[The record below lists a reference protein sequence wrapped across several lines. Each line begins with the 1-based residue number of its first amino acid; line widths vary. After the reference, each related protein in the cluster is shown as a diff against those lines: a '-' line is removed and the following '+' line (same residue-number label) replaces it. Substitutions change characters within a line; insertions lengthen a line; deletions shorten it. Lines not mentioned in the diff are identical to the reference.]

1 MFNLP
6 FYPNHE
12 YGCKLVKA
20 CPHLGGASLG
30 TLVLAGRD
38 HTETFRGLNLQ
49 LDAERKRNSKLF
61 AENRQLEQKIE
72 QLKLELRLER
82 QNKFATNKQKADSQ
96 LGDAAASPEQQKPA
110 GKRGAPQG
118 HAGWH
123 RKTPIEYDVR
133 VDVAAPRR
141 CPHCDSCSIAV
152 YSSQAATEHLQEDI
166 VDGQYHVTLFT
177 RPSARCRS
185 CRRWVQQAG
194 EGEILG
200 SRIGP
205 HVRAMAVYLRNEI
218 GVSYRKVSRAIEDLL
233 GLSFTPAAMIGFE
246 KMLSQQTEPIVAD
259 IEKKIA
265 STEGPVHADE
275 TYWTLDGSRAYY
287 WVHTTEDFVHFE
299 FETTRSGQVSRD
311 ILGDDFAGTLVT
323 DCYSGY
329 EAQQASAK
337 QKCLAHLARTARDWQ
352 KLTDKRSADFRFF
365 DRIVEWVKR
374 GCNYHQKQADWSE
387 TTRRKHG
394 KWLEREL
401 ALLQRL
407 KLKHEKAITL
417 QGRIIKHADCWLV
430 FVKDT
435 RVPPTNNLA
444 ERTLRPL
451 VIMRKICFGNRS
463 RDGGRRLARIM
474 SVKDTAR
481 RHGHNPLR
489 VFYRL
494 FTQPPDEVMRFIYEK
509 TSAKKSLA

>member
-6 FYPNHE
+6 FYPNHD
-12 YGCKLVKA
+12 YGCEHVKA

-38 HTETFRGLNLQ
+38 HTETFRRLNLQ
-49 LDAERKRNSKLF
+49 LDAERRRNSELF
-61 AENRQLEQKIE
+61 AENQQLEAKIE

-82 QNKFATNKQKADSQ
+82 QNKFATSKQKAESQ
-96 LGDAAASPEQQKPA
+96 PSDTATPKAQKPA
-110 GKRGAPQG
+110 SKRGAPQG
-118 HAGWH
+118 HAGWY
-123 RKTPIEYDVR
+123 RKTPLEYDAR
-133 VDVAAPRR
+133 VDVNAPSR
-141 CPHCDSCSIAV
+141 CPHCDSRSIAV
-152 YSSQAATEHLQEDI
+152 YSSQTATEHLQEDI
-166 VDGQYHVTLFT
+166 LDGGYHVTLYVH
-177 RPSARCRS
+177 PSARCRN

-205 HVRAMAVYLRNEI
+205 HVRAMAIYLRNEI

-233 GLSFTPAAMIGFE
+233 GLSFTPAALIGFE
-246 KMLSQQTEPIVAD
+246 TMLSEQATPIVAD

-265 STEGPVHADE
+265 SSEGAVHADE
-275 TYWTLDGSRAYY
+275 TYWTLDGERAYY
-287 WVHTTEDFVHFE
+287 WVHTTDYFVHFE

-311 ILGDDFAGTLVT
+311 ILGEDFAGTLVT

-329 EAQQASAK
+329 EAQQAAAK
-337 QKCLAHLARTARDWQ
+337 QKCLAHIARTAREWQ
-352 KLTDKRSADFRFF
+352 KLVKRGSTDFKFF
-365 DRIVEWVKR
+365 DRVVAWVKK
-374 GCNYHQKQADWSE
+374 GCGYHKKQSTWSE
-387 TTRRKHG
+387 STRRKHAS
-394 KWLEREL
+394 WLEREL
-401 ALLQRL
+401 TSIQRV
-407 KLKHEKAITL
+407 KLKHEKAVTL
-417 QGRIIKHADCWLV
+417 QGRITKHADCWLV

-463 RDGGRRLARIM
+463 RQGGQRLAKIM

-481 RHGHNPLR
+481 RHGHNPLSL
-489 VFYRL
+489 FYRL
-494 FTQPPDEVMRFIYEK
+494 FTQPPDVVMRFIYEK

>member
-1 MFNLP
+1 MQFG
-6 FYPNHE
+6 FYPGHE
-12 YGCKLVKA
+12 NGCGHPRD
-20 CPHLGGASLG
+20 CPHLGGASVG
-30 TLVLAGRD
+30 HLVQIVNSSENSRLYVHR
-38 HTETFRGLNLQ
+38 Q
-49 LDAERKRNSKLF
+49 LDAERERNTKLV
-61 AENRQLEQKIE
+61 ADVVRLEKA
-72 QLKLELRLER
+72 LKQAQLELRLER
-82 QNKFATNKQKADSQ
+82 QNKFATSKKSEPDS
-96 LGDAAASPEQQKPA
+96 GGSASTSQQTGA
-110 GKRGAPQG
+110 GKRGAPVG
-118 HAGWH
+118 HAGWC
-123 RKTPIEYDVR
+123 RKTPTQYDIR
-133 VDVAAPRR
+133 VDVPAPSS
-141 CPHCDSCSIAV
+141 CPHCKTKNVAL
-152 YSSQAATEHLQEDI
+152 YASQQLSEHLQEDI
-166 VDGQYHVTLFT
+166 VDGQYHVSLFT
-177 RPSARCRS
+177 HPSARCRD

-194 EGEILG
+194 NGEILG

-205 HVRAMAVYLRNEI
+205 HVRAMAVYLRNEV

-233 GLSFTPAAMIGFE
+233 GLSFTPAALIGFE
-246 KMLSQQTEPIVAD
+246 KMLSRQVEPIVAD

-275 TYWTLDGSRAYY
+275 TYWTLDGARAYY

-299 FETTRSGQVSRD
+299 FQTTRSGQVSRD
-311 ILGDDFAGTLVT
+311 VLGDDFAGTLVT

-329 EAQQASAK
+329 EAQRASAK

-352 KLTDKRSADFRFF
+352 KLTDHRSADYRFF
-365 DRIVEWVKR
+365 DRVVAWVKQ
-374 GCNYHQKQADWSE
+374 GCIYHQKQVNWSAS
-387 TTRRKHG
+387 TRRRHR

-401 ALLQRL
+401 ELLQRL
-407 KLKHEKAITL
+407 KLTHEKAATL

-430 FVKDT
+430 FAKDT

-463 RDGGRRLARIM
+463 HDGGQRLAKIM
-474 SVKDTAR
+474 SVKATAR

-494 FTQPPDEVMRFIYEK
+494 FTQPPDRVMRFIYKK